1 MKAST
6 RSAFTNVNRT
16 MEAGLTVTLHGLRAR
31 ADLNG
36 KTGVLV
42 QWLEVGRWLVEMD
55 GSLEAVRV
63 KPENLMISACSRPL
77 DGRPLIG
84 SGIAMDSAQ
93 LKARF
98 MAVVQKY
105 GFDSGAKMDA
115 IADYMT
121 TREPGEDAMVT
132 CTAFAARLGTS
143 EEEADAFLTW
153 LNVGFAC
160 KERYLHLEQE
170 PSAAPSLRTTPSRS
184 ASSEGSQAAEAA
196 VAALPAVASPA
207 PPTAGDRLRDSFGAV
222 SVRDD
227 ERIAE

>member
-1 MKAST
+1 
-6 RSAFTNVNRT
+6 

-98 MAVVQKY
+98 MAGLWQLLWIFPW
-105 GFDSGAKMDA
+105 G
-115 IADYMT
+115 I
-121 TREPGEDAMVT
+121 
-132 CTAFAARLGTS
+132 C
-143 EEEADAFLTW
+143 
-153 LNVGFAC
+153 
-160 KERYLHLEQE
+160 
-170 PSAAPSLRTTPSRS
+170 
-184 ASSEGSQAAEAA
+184 
-196 VAALPAVASPA
+196 
-207 PPTAGDRLRDSFGAV
+207 
-222 SVRDD
+222 
-227 ERIAE
+227 

>member
-1 MKAST
+1 M
-6 RSAFTNVNRT
+6 
-16 MEAGLTVTLHGLRAR
+16 TVTLHGLRAR

-36 KTGVLV
+36 RTGVLI

-55 GSLEAVRV
+55 GSIEAVRV
-63 KPENLMISACSRPL
+63 KPESLMLSACSRPL
-77 DGRPLIG
+77 NDVLNGRG
-84 SGIAMDSAQ
+84 SIAVDMDSAQ

-105 GFDSGAKMDA
+105 GFDSGAKLDA

-121 TREPGEDAMVT
+121 TREPGEDAVVT
-132 CTAFAARLGTS
+132 CAAFAARLGTS
-143 EEEADAFLTW
+143 EEEADALLTW

-160 KERYLHLEQE
+160 KERYLYLAQE

-207 PPTAGDRLRDSFGAV
+207 PPTAEDRLRDSFGAV

-227 ERIAE
+227 DRIAE

>member
-1 MKAST
+1 
-6 RSAFTNVNRT
+6 

-36 KTGVLV
+36 RTGVLL

-77 DGRPLIG
+77 DGRPLN
-84 SGIAMDSAQ
+84 SRGIAMDSAQ

-105 GFDSGAKMDA
+105 GFDSGAKSDA
-115 IADYMT
+115 IAEYMT

-132 CTAFAARLGTS
+132 CAAFAARLGTS

-160 KERYLHLEQE
+160 KERYLHLAQEGPPYQE
-170 PSAAPSLRTTPSRS
+170 PSAAPSLRTTPSHS

-207 PPTAGDRLRDSFGAV
+207 PPTAGDRLRDSFAAV
-222 SVRDD
+222 SMHDD
-227 ERIAE
+227 DRIAE